1 MYCCVILHPP
11 RQPRIKNRKIKEKE
25 RNIPKYWSRPS
36 TTVKSITP
44 SPLPQQ
50 LPQSN
55 QPKSTSTISQWPLH
69 PTSVLKLFLDPSR
82 ISLLLL
88 ETRKFYTRTGQHLCN
103 RISGHIM
110 SLLQH
115 QKLRSSQHFLR
126 RAASWDPYPVPV
138 YILFHVLL
146 SIAFNCFNII
156 NHLSSPHWSDFA
168 SSSFLRFF
176 SL

>member
-11 RQPRIKNRKIKEKE
+11 RQPRIKIGKSKKKKETYP
-25 RNIPKYWSRPS
+25 N
-36 TTVKSITP
+36 TGQDLQQTVKSTTP
-44 SPLPQQ
+44 SPLPQH

-55 QPKSTSTISQWPLH
+55 QPKSTSTISQLPLRQ
-69 PTSVLKLFLDPSR
+69 TSVLKLFLDPSR

-88 ETRKFYTRTGQHLCN
+88 ETRKFYTRTGHHLCN

-138 YILFHVLL
+138 YIFFRPLL
-146 SIAFNCFNII
+146 SITFSINISINFHLLFGLTLFHQSAFLLF
-156 NHLSSPHWSDFA
+156 
-168 SSSFLRFF
+168 SF
-176 SL
+176 S